1 MGKIELFQITF
12 DNSKELYTPGESI
25 TGAVTIKAGQ
35 KLLCKAVKVN
45 CNGFCGI
52 TNKVNETTWTEE
64 EQYFNNTVSVA
75 DKGTLKQGLH
85 TFPFKFLI
93 PESAPTSFEG
103 NYGRIVYRIRAF
115 VDTPRFSKD
124 YSTAKEFYLLDPLNL
139 NKISDIW
146 GPCSSSVIQ
155 EFSYMLLKTGTVT
168 LKAQIDKKGY
178 TPGQIIQLSAVVHNK
193 SEKRTS
199 NIKASLEQRVTYQTK
214 KTTHDVRVIAE
225 LEGGQ
230 VKAGK
235 EIEWK
240 EQIIVPPLP
249 QSSLVGCDLIKIEYY
264 VKKSAGKRTNLV
276 LTDMDTSV
284 SPEVTEICVKDEKRA
299 VVISTKPHS
308 AMKKKKRKMGLY
320 NFVSKK
326 KAKPLKHL
334 KNYDAVQ
341 MSHFGEDEITKSGD
355 TSSMRRES
363 LTEAQSGEANNF
375 EYTELNLDC
384 LGLKSQEELI
394 LPYSTDLAE
403 VTDLDLSEEL
413 PLCCCRME
421 TPPCGGRLSEQDQT
435 CMAVESIDGMLN
447 HCQRHVMQREKMRP
461 SNLVHLLVLCENHR
475 ASMVKHQCCPG
486 CGLFCSVGTFME
498 CQPHGNI
505 SHRFHRDCASVIKN
519 RRFCPHCGEDASRAK
534 EVTMP
539 SFSLQWSNKEPS
551 PTSPLPRPATQML
564 RAKKT
569 CEPQKSREL
578 NFSSVSAGRS
588 SNISLERILMGL
600 DDENLK
606 STKVNYPT
614 GQLYISAE
622 EGELQRVIHLLVDG
636 KDPNCL
642 MDNQNKRTPLH
653 AAATEGH
660 EEICH
665 MLIQGG
671 ANLEMLDEAQR
682 TPLMAACEDNHLE
695 TVKYL
700 IRAGASIN
708 HKDVMGFTCL
718 HLASKLGHYGIVQHL
733 LTRSSKCINC
743 QDDGGW
749 TPITWAI
756 EHKHKKVFYLLLENG
771 ADVNIRDKEQNVC
784 LHWAALSGCARLTQA
799 LLDAHCDQNA
809 ANAHGDLPIHV
820 AARENHLE
828 CVMDISRG
836 YETVPVNCVNGIDN
850 EPYPGNFKYIPDN
863 CVTSPVNVSK
873 DITHLR
879 HCSCTDDCSSSTCTC
894 GQLSLQSSYDSDGR
908 LLLDFTQQ
916 DPPVLF
922 ECNHACSC
930 WRTCKNRVVQNG
942 LRVRLQLFKTE
953 KMGWGVR
960 LMQDVPRGTFIC
972 EYVGEIITDTEAD
985 TRENDSFL
993 FTLNDKVDDIH
1004 CIDARLFGNI
1014 GRFIN
1019 HLCEPN
1025 LLALKVFTM
1034 HQDLRFPRIAFFS
1047 SRTIKAGDQIGH
1059 LQVPGNHN
1067 LSGPEMDRPHRLC
1080 PEEGPAEAVLPETA
1094 QEVQPAA
1101 RASEDLL
1108 HCHHPVCPLHLHHCL
1123 VWIGLQTKQAQT
1135 TTDNH
1140 DCRKDNWNQPPIYP
1154 RLVPVQDQETC
1165 KEHLYRPFSPRL
1177 QSV

>member
-1 MGKIELFQITF
+1 MKKLTTNAVEQDLFRIILEDIGEYRNQI
-12 DNSKELYTPGESI
+12 I
-25 TGAVTIKAGQ
+25 TVTRHTTTSTDRVSTRPAGSPLRRFGYSGS
-35 KLLCKAVKVN
+35 LLLS
-45 CNGFCGI
+45 
-52 TNKVNETTWTEE
+52 TTGQVTT
-64 EQYFNNTVSVA
+64 QLPTDVHLAASVGTSDAHTSNT
-75 DKGTLKQGLH
+75 KH
-85 TFPFKFLI
+85 P
-93 PESAPTSFEG
+93 SFE
-103 NYGRIVYRIRAF
+103 N
-115 VDTPRFSKD
+115 TH
-124 YSTAKEFYLLDPLNL
+124 T
-139 NKISDIW
+139 
-146 GPCSSSVIQ
+146 
-155 EFSYMLLKTGTVT
+155 
-168 LKAQIDKKGY
+168 
-178 TPGQIIQLSAVVHNK
+178 
-193 SEKRTS
+193 RTRGD
-199 NIKASLEQRVTYQTK
+199 E
-214 KTTHDVRVIAE
+214 
-225 LEGGQ
+225 
-230 VKAGK
+230 
-235 EIEWK
+235 
-240 EQIIVPPLP
+240 
-249 QSSLVGCDLIKIEYY
+249 
-264 VKKSAGKRTNLV
+264 KSAGKRTNLV

-299 VVISTKPHS
+299 VVISAKPHS

-334 KNYDAVQ
+334 KNYGAVQ
-341 MSHFGEDEITKSGD
+341 MSHFGEDGITKSGD

-384 LGLKSQEELI
+384 LGLKSQEELL

-403 VTDLDLSEEL
+403 VTDLDLAEEL

-447 HCQRHVMQREKMRP
+447 RCQRHVMKREKMRP

-498 CQPHGNI
+498 CQPHGSI
-505 SHRFHRDCASVIKN
+505 SHRFHRDCASVLKN

-539 SFSLQWSNKEPS
+539 SFSLQRSNKESS

-665 MLIQGG
+665 MLIQAG

-682 TPLMAACEDNHLE
+682 TPLMAACENNHLE

-836 YETVPVNCVNGIDN
+836 YETVPINCVNGIDN
-850 EPYPGNFKYIPDN
+850 EQYPGNFNYIPDN

-894 GQLSLQSSYDSDGR
+894 GQLSLQSWYDSDGR
-908 LLLDFTQQ
+908 LLLDFAQQ

-1047 SRTIKAGDQIGH
+1047 SRTIKAGDQIGFDYGEH
-1059 LQVPGNHN
+1059 YWMVKSKYFNCECGSPKCRYY
-1067 LSGPEMDRPHRLC
+1067 SGR
-1080 PEEGPAEAVLPETA
+1080 
-1094 QEVQPAA
+1094 
-1101 RASEDLL
+1101 
-1108 HCHHPVCPLHLHHCL
+1108 
-1123 VWIGLQTKQAQT
+1123 
-1135 TTDNH
+1135 
-1140 DCRKDNWNQPPIYP
+1140 
-1154 RLVPVQDQETC
+1154 
-1165 KEHLYRPFSPRL
+1165 
-1177 QSV
+1177 

>member
-1 MGKIELFQITF
+1 MDRNGAAEGPRPDGGPFNDLGTGMGTSVKHDDRSSL
-12 DNSKELYTPGESI
+12 KATPFHRVSI
-25 TGAVTIKAGQ
+25 RPAGSPLRRFGYSGILLLSTTGQVTTQLPTDVHLAASVGTSD
-35 KLLCKAVKVN
+35 AH
-45 CNGFCGI
+45 
-52 TNKVNETTWTEE
+52 TS
-64 EQYFNNTVSVA
+64 NT
-75 DKGTLKQGLH
+75 KH
-85 TFPFKFLI
+85 P
-93 PESAPTSFEG
+93 SFE
-103 NYGRIVYRIRAF
+103 N
-115 VDTPRFSKD
+115 TH
-124 YSTAKEFYLLDPLNL
+124 T
-139 NKISDIW
+139 
-146 GPCSSSVIQ
+146 
-155 EFSYMLLKTGTVT
+155 
-168 LKAQIDKKGY
+168 
-178 TPGQIIQLSAVVHNK
+178 
-193 SEKRTS
+193 RTRGD
-199 NIKASLEQRVTYQTK
+199 E
-214 KTTHDVRVIAE
+214 
-225 LEGGQ
+225 
-230 VKAGK
+230 
-235 EIEWK
+235 
-240 EQIIVPPLP
+240 
-249 QSSLVGCDLIKIEYY
+249 
-264 VKKSAGKRTNLV
+264 KSAGKRTNLV

-284 SPEVTEICVKDEKRA
+284 SPEVTEICVKDEMRA
-299 VVISTKPHS
+299 VVISAKPHS

-341 MSHFGEDEITKSGD
+341 MSHFGEDGITKSGD
-355 TSSMRRES
+355 TSSMRCES
-363 LTEAQSGEANNF
+363 ETQSGEAINF

-384 LGLKSQEELI
+384 LGLKSQEELL

-403 VTDLDLSEEL
+403 VTDLDLAEEL
-413 PLCCCRME
+413 PLCCCRIE

-435 CMAVESIDGMLN
+435 CMAVESMDGMLN
-447 HCQRHVMQREKMRP
+447 RCQRHVMKREKMRP
-461 SNLVHLLVLCENHR
+461 SNLVHFLVLCENHR

-498 CQPHGNI
+498 CQPHGSI
-505 SHRFHRDCASVIKN
+505 SHRFHRDCASVLKN

-539 SFSLQWSNKEPS
+539 SFSLQSSNKEP
-551 PTSPLPRPATQML
+551 PLTSLLPRPATQML

-622 EGELQRVIHLLVDG
+622 EGQLQRVIHLLVDG

-665 MLIQGG
+665 MLIQAG

-682 TPLMAACEDNHLE
+682 TPLMAACENNHLE

-708 HKDVMGFTCL
+708 HKDVMGLTCL

-756 EHKHKKVFYLLLENG
+756 EHKHKEVFYLLLENG

-784 LHWAALSGCARLTQA
+784 LHWAALSGCAHLTQA

-828 CVMDISRG
+828 CVMLFLSNGIVLNHKNKEGQTALECCINGSNVWVAINASKNMIDTRMNQDCLGEQILLRDISRG
-836 YETVPVNCVNGIDN
+836 YETVPINCVNGIDN
-850 EPYPGNFKYIPDN
+850 EQYPGNFKYIPDN
-863 CVTSPVNVSK
+863 CVTSQVNVSK

-894 GQLSLQSSYDSDGR
+894 GQLSLQSWYDSDGR
-908 LLLDFTQQ
+908 LLLDFAQQ

-953 KMGWGVR
+953 KMGWGVK

-993 FTLNDKVDDIH
+993 FTLNDKV
-1004 CIDARLFGNI
+1004 
-1014 GRFIN
+1014 
-1019 HLCEPN
+1019 
-1025 LLALKVFTM
+1025 FTM

-1047 SRTIKAGDQIGH
+1047 SRTIKAGDQIGFDYGEH
-1059 LQVPGNHN
+1059 YWMVKSKYFNCECGSPKCRYY
-1067 LSGPEMDRPHRLC
+1067 SGR
-1080 PEEGPAEAVLPETA
+1080 
-1094 QEVQPAA
+1094 
-1101 RASEDLL
+1101 
-1108 HCHHPVCPLHLHHCL
+1108 
-1123 VWIGLQTKQAQT
+1123 
-1135 TTDNH
+1135 
-1140 DCRKDNWNQPPIYP
+1140 
-1154 RLVPVQDQETC
+1154 
-1165 KEHLYRPFSPRL
+1165 
-1177 QSV
+1177 